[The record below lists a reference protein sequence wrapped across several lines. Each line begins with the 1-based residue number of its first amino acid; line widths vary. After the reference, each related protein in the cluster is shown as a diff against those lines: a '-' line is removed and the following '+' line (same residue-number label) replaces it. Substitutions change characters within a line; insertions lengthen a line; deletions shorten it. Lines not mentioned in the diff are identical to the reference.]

1 VSRLPIRVR
10 LTLAFALAMAIV
22 IVGTGALLYVRLGES
37 LSKSLDTSLE
47 ARAETLVALVSDR
60 GDLDQGELASPDDE
74 TFAQILEP
82 DGSLVAASPA
92 VDRRPLVPPS
102 AAARARTRTFFL
114 STDPLEELDNEAAR
128 LLVLEADSGGRPH
141 VLVVG
146 ASLDDREEALE
157 GLFKQLLVLGPLALL
172 LSSGLGYVLAA
183 AALRPVERMR
193 RRAAE
198 ISTES
203 AGRRLPLP
211 NARDEIRRLGETVN
225 AMLQRL
231 ETGLERERRFV
242 ADASHELRTP
252 LALLRTELELALR
265 RPRGRDE
272 LEAAVQSAADEVDRL
287 ARLAEDL
294 LVLARADEHGL
305 PLRHERIESRELLD
319 DVARRFG
326 PRADV
331 VGRRVEVDAAAG
343 GTIVGDRL
351 RLEQA
356 LGNLVDNALRHGAGT
371 ISLAAAQSDGRVE
384 LRVADDGTGF
394 PAEFLPRAFD
404 RFARADAARASG
416 AAGLGLAIVD
426 VIARAHGGTAAAANG
441 AARGAVVILTLP
453 AA

>member
-1 VSRLPIRVR
+1 
-10 LTLAFALAMAIV
+10 MAIV
-22 IVGTGALLYVRLGES
+22 LGVVGTLLHLRVGDS
-37 LSKSLDTSLE
+37 LQEQLDASLE
-47 ARAETLVALVSDR
+47 VRAEALASLVEARGGGVEVDELGTPDEDAYAQVMAADGSLLASSAVYPAGPAVSRGDVRRAAAGGSFYRSAIVRGLDNDDPEQARLLATPVEEDGETLVLVVVTS
-60 GDLDQGELASPDDE
+60 ADE
-74 TFAQILEP
+74 
-82 DGSLVAASPA
+82 
-92 VDRRPLVPPS
+92 
-102 AAARARTRTFFL
+102 RA
-114 STDPLEELDNEAAR
+114 
-128 LLVLEADSGGRPH
+128 H
-141 VLVVG
+141 VLG
-146 ASLDDREEALE
+146 RLRT
-157 GLFKQLLVLGPLALL
+157 QLLIVGPLALI
-172 LSSGLGYVLAA
+172 LSSLAGYLLAA

-193 RRAAE
+193 HRAAE

-211 NARDEIRRLGETVN
+211 AARDEIRRLGETVN

-272 LEAAVQSAADEVDRL
+272 LEAAVHSAADEVDRL

-305 PLRHERIESRELLD
+305 PLRHEKLESQELLD

-331 VGRRVEVDAAAG
+331 AGRRVEVDAAEG
-343 GTIVGDRL
+343 GTIMGDRL

-384 LRVADDGTGF
+384 LRVADDGSGF
-394 PAEFLPRAFD
+394 PADFLPRAFD

-426 VIARAHGGTAAAANG
+426 VIARAHGGSAAAANG
-441 AARGAVVILTLP
+441 ATRGAVVILTLP

>member
-1 VSRLPIRVR
+1 V
-10 LTLAFALAMAIV
+10 
-22 IVGTGALLYVRLGES
+22 
-37 LSKSLDTSLE
+37 
-47 ARAETLVALVSDR
+47 
-60 GDLDQGELASPDDE
+60 
-74 TFAQILEP
+74 QILEP

-92 VDRRPLVPPS
+92 VDARPLVPPS
-102 AAARARTRTFFL
+102 AAARARTRTFFF
-114 STDPLEELDNEAAR
+114 STEPLEELDNEAAR

-146 ASLDDREEALE
+146 ASLDDREEALQ
-157 GLFKQLLVLGPLALL
+157 GLFNQLLVLGPLALL

-211 NARDEIRRLGETVN
+211 AARDEIHRLGLTVN

-231 ETGLERERRFV
+231 ETGLQRERRFV

-265 RPRGRDE
+265 RPRSREE
-272 LEAAVQSAADEVDRL
+272 LEEAVRSAADEVDRL

-294 LVLARADEHGL
+294 LVLARADESGL
-305 PLRHERIESRELLD
+305 PLRQEPIETHELLD
-319 DVARRFG
+319 GVVRRFAA
-326 PRADV
+326 RAETAA
-331 VGRRVEVDAAAG
+331 RRVEVDTRDG

-371 ISLAAAQSDGRVE
+371 ISLEAHRRDGQVE
-384 LRVADDGTGF
+384 LHVIDEGAGF
-394 PAEFLPRAFD
+394 PSEFLPRAFD
-404 RFARADAARASG
+404 RFARADEARGSG

-426 VIARAHGGTAAAANG
+426 VIARAHGGSATVANG
-441 AARGAVVILTLP
+441 SARGAVVILTLP